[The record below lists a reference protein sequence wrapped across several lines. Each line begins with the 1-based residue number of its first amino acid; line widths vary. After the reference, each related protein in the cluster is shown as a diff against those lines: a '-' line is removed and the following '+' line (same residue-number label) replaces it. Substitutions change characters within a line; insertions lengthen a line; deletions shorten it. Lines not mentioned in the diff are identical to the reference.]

1 MSVLTF
7 KIYPKS
13 KHFSPPPLLWIVQA
27 SINSCLV
34 LPTYFKYPF
43 MGLFASI
50 LDHLHS
56 IHYLAIR
63 IIFLKHTP
71 CQGSLLLCILQWLPT
86 ALRINSEVIYHDLQD
101 STLFKLSDLFLI
113 TPNSLFSKVHGI
125 HTVLRTQKLI
135 FWFKSFV
142 FTFLYVVQTLH
153 SDLCMSW

>member
-1 MSVLTF
+1 MSVL
-7 KIYPKS
+7 PS
-13 KHFSPPPLLWIVQA
+13 KFIQNHLWFIQNHFSPPPLLWIVQA

-71 CQGSLLLCILQWLPT
+71 CQASLLLCILQWLPT
-86 ALRINSEVIYHDLQD
+86 ALRINLKVIYHDLQD

-113 TPNSLFSKVHGI
+113 TATPELTLLQRPWHSYCSKSTKTHF
-125 HTVLRTQKLI
+125 LI
-135 FWFKSFV
+135 
-142 FTFLYVVQTLH
+142 
-153 SDLCMSW
+153 